1 MIATPSPSL
10 AWGERVPTGEARR
23 RVRGKRKDGIMPDT
37 ANTSM
42 GQYWNEVAGP
52 RWVGRAGLQE
62 ARNIEVAHLLQ
73 EEAAP
78 QSGERVLDIGCG
90 TGATAIPFAAAV
102 GPQGHVTGVDISEPM
117 LGQARQNI
125 ATSGAANITLVL
137 ADAQVHRFPPDSFDL
152 LISRFGVMFFADPV
166 AAFTNLYAGLRK
178 GGRLCM
184 AVWASMADN
193 VHWQIPFD
201 IAVKHLGAPAPTD
214 PREPGPMAFR
224 DPAYL
229 QGILAEAGFADIAI
243 APKGFHITGQSAESE
258 AEHAALFGPAWRL
271 MEEKQAPDAA
281 RQAIVAETARA
292 FARYMTP
299 QGFRLPGTVLIAKA
313 VRM

>member
-1 MIATPSPSL
+1 
-10 AWGERVPTGEARR
+10 
-23 RVRGKRKDGIMPDT
+23 MPMSEQSA
-37 ANTSM
+37 ANTAM
-42 GQYWNEVAGP
+42 GDYWNKVAGP

-73 EEAAP
+73 REAAP
-78 QSGERVLDIGCG
+78 KPGERVLDVGCG

-102 GPQGHVTGVDISEPM
+102 APGGQVTGVDISEPM
-117 LGQARQNI
+117 LGQARQNV
-125 ATSGAANITLVL
+125 ASAGAENITLVL

-166 AAFTNLYAGLRK
+166 TAFTNLYAGLRT

-184 AVWASMADN
+184 AVWASMAEN

-201 IAVKHLGAPAPTD
+201 IAVKHLGAPAPAD

-229 QGILAEAGFADIAI
+229 RDILSKAGFAEIDIAPQGFKI
-243 APKGFHITGQSAESE
+243 AGRTARSE
-258 AEHAALFGPAWRL
+258 AEHAAMFGPAWRL
-271 MEEKQAPDAA
+271 MEEKQASEAA
-281 RQAIVAETARA
+281 RQAIITETEAG
-292 FARYMTP
+292 FAPYMTAD
-299 QGFRLPGTVLIAKA
+299 GLHLPGTVLIAKA
-313 VRM
+313 TRA